1 MTEREAFEQVHKKRK
16 LVALLP
22 SGNFQPSGGS
32 WCVSVSQCDIE
43 KFHFEWN
50 IKHFELR
57 TNCESDAIL
66 VNGFGFE
73 NFSLEIVSG
82 DQREISVA
90 LKIYGRDDFFGSRI
104 ELHHTPKVYRLTTA
118 IANKK
123 KEKVSAQGVILQKG
137 TDTPH
142 LIFKIGKQ
150 LAFDSLQLDGSLT
163 ICCDIEC
170 VVDTK
175 NVTGKLAA
183 GVNDGF
189 FSCSDQLVGQLEE
202 LYESKKFSDVVINV
216 GGREFQ
222 AHKNILATRS
232 KVFSA
237 VFEHQTTEKLS
248 NNVVIEDIDPDVF
261 EEILRFVYTGRMP
274 LAKMEQMAIGLMVA
288 ADKYL
293 LDQLKIECENNLIRQ
308 MSADDCLEI
317 LLLADRN
324 PPADNLKEAAV
335 DFFRR
340 SPGEVMATDGW
351 EKAKKEFPIN
361 HALWSFALE
370 IMGKIYR
377 PRSSAALKGREREE
391 TRDCDRGGI

>member
-1 MTEREAFEQVHKKRK
+1 MNEREAFEQVHKKRK

-32 WCVSVSQCDIE
+32 WCVSQCDIE
-43 KFHFEWN
+43 TFHFEWN

-57 TNCESDAIL
+57 NGTNCESDVIL
-66 VNGFGFE
+66 VNGFE
-73 NFSLEIVSG
+73 DFSLEIVGG

-90 LKIYGRDDFFGSRI
+90 LKIYGRHDFTGSRI
-104 ELHHTPKVYRLTTA
+104 ELHHTPKVYRVTTA
-118 IANKK
+118 IVNKK
-123 KEKVSAQGVILQKG
+123 KEKVSAQEVFLPKN
-137 TDTPH
+137 TVTPH
-142 LIFKIGKQ
+142 VIFKVGKY

-163 ICCDIEC
+163 ICYDIEC

-183 GVNDGF
+183 GVNDGCI
-189 FSCSDQLVGQLEE
+189 SCSDQLVGQLEE

-232 KVFSA
+232 KVFA
-237 VFEHQTTEKLS
+237 AMFEHQTTEKLS
-248 NNVVIEDIDPDVF
+248 NNVVIEGIDPDVF
-261 EEILRFVYTGRMP
+261 QELLHFIYTGRMP
-274 LAKMEQMAIGLMVA
+274 LAKMEQMAIGLMAA

-293 LDQLKIECENNLIRQ
+293 LDQLKIECENHLIRQ
-308 MSADDCLEI
+308 MSADDCLE
-317 LLLADRN
+317 LLLLTDRN
-324 PPADNLKEAAV
+324 PPADDLKQAAV

-351 EKAKKEFPIN
+351 KKAKKEFPVN
-361 HALWSFALE
+361 HALWTFALD
-370 IMGKIYR
+370 IMEKVYR
-377 PRSSAALKGREREE
+377 PRSSAPSFIL
-391 TRDCDRGGI
+391 